1 MVYTCWVCKWRGDK
15 EPKRSFHKFP
25 SCENERKKW
34 KHILGINVVLGA
46 RTTICSLHFTE
57 DCFHYGVHGRRLL
70 KEGSFPS
77 LYLPTPAVAF
87 VLEERTGPL
96 TNESECS
103 TKNIAIKRKWHAGID
118 IKPGICEA
126 ALEILTEKHV
136 KANNTGKKLVLE
148 IPAQCR
154 TGIF

>member
-1 MVYTCWVCKWRGDK
+1 M
-15 EPKRSFHKFP
+15 RSIPTALF
-25 SCENERKKW
+25 SLLQSKK
-34 KHILGINVVLGA
+34 KKVA
-46 RTTICSLHFTE
+46 
-57 DCFHYGVHGRRLL
+57 
-70 KEGSFPS
+70 SFP
-77 LYLPTPAVAF
+77 LPLRIFA
-87 VLEERTGPL
+87 
-96 TNESECS
+96 S
-103 TKNIAIKRKWHAGID
+103 TVSFMSPKAYKYVRKIFPVHPHLSTVRKWHAGID